1 MSNSDNVI
9 SGNLDDQNTIG
20 EPIDNQDENSTDT
33 TTANLPAENQI
44 YDSHTA
50 LIA

>member
-1 MSNSDNVI
+1 MSDSDNVI
-9 SGNLDDQNTIG
+9 SGNPDDQNTIS

-33 TTANLPAENQI
+33 TTLPASI
-44 YDSHTA
+44 TFDSQTA